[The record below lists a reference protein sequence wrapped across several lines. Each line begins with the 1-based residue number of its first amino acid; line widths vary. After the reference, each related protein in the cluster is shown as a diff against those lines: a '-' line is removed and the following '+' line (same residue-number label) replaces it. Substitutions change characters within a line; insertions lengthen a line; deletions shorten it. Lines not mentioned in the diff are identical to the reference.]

1 MQPPPLHVGAEPP
14 PEPLLE
20 EGDQQPTTPPGSP
33 RKIVWARRRAALR
46 RFWAAYRKDKM
57 GVAGL
62 VILLFFSCIAIYAV
76 FADDTG
82 TRITEATGPRLAP
95 PSLEYPFG
103 TDDQGRSVLTLT
115 LHGSKISLL
124 VGLSATVITMVI
136 GSAIGLLAGFRG
148 GWIDQLLMRI
158 TDWGLVIP
166 WLVLAISLAS
176 IFGQSLFV
184 IILVI
189 GLTTWPSTARL
200 VRSQT
205 LSVKE
210 RPYVERARALG
221 ASNWHLITRHLL
233 PNVMPVIMANT
244 VLIVAIAILSET
256 QLSFLGLGDPLS
268 QSWGLILE
276 QASSSGAATQGA
288 WWWLGAPG
296 LCIVLVV
303 LSFTM
308 IGFALDQIINPRLR
322 DR

>member
-14 PEPLLE
+14 PQPVLE
-20 EGDQQPTTPPGSP
+20 EEPPPPPGSP
-33 RKIVWARRRAALR
+33 RQITWARRRAAVR

-57 GVAGL
+57 GLAGL
-62 VILLFFSCIAIYAV
+62 SILLVFIAVAIYAV

-82 TRITEATGPRLAP
+82 LSLTEATGPRLDP

-103 TDDQGRSVLTLT
+103 TDDQGRSVFTLT

-124 VGLSATVITMVI
+124 VGLSATAITMVI
-136 GSAIGLLAGFRG
+136 GSAVGLIAGFRG
-148 GWIDQLLMRI
+148 GWTDQLLMRI

-166 WLVLAISLAS
+166 WLMLAISLAS

-205 LSVKE
+205 LSVRE
-210 RPYVERARALG
+210 RPYVERSRALG
-221 ASNWHLITRHLL
+221 ASNWQLVSRHVL

-256 QLSFLGLGDPLS
+256 ALSFLGLGDPLS
-268 QSWGLILE
+268 KSWGSILE
-276 QASSSGAATQGA
+276 DASSGGAATRGA

-303 LSFTM
+303 LAFTM

-322 DR
+322 ER

>member
-1 MQPPPLHVGAEPP
+1 MQPPPLHVGSDAPIASFEEDVGRPP
-14 PEPLLE
+14 AR
-20 EGDQQPTTPPGSP
+20 SP
-33 RKIVWARRRAALR
+33 RQIRWTRRRSALR
-46 RFWAAYRKDKM
+46 RFWKAYRRDAM

-62 VILLFFSCIAIYAV
+62 IILAFFIAVAIFAI
-76 FADDTG
+76 FADPTG
-82 TRITEATGPRLAP
+82 TRITEATGPRLEE
-95 PSLEYPFG
+95 PSAAYPLG

-115 LHGSKISLL
+115 IHGAKVSLL
-124 VGLSATVITMVI
+124 VGLSATAITMLI
-136 GSAIGLLAGFRG
+136 GSSIGLVAGFRG

-176 IFGQSLFV
+176 IFGQSLF
-184 IILVI
+184 IIVLVI

-200 VRSQT
+200 VRAQA

-221 ASNWHLITRHLL
+221 ASNWHLVTRHIL

-256 QLSFLGLGDPLS
+256 ALSFLGLGDPFS
-268 QSWGLILE
+268 ISWGQILE
-276 QASSSGAATQGA
+276 QASNGGAASQGA

-296 LCIVLVV
+296 VCIVLVV
-303 LSFTM
+303 LAFTM
-308 IGFALDQIINPRLR
+308 IGFALDEIINPKIRER
-322 DR
+322 